1 MTAASIK
8 QLELIRAEAIPIEP
22 WTDIST
28 TGHGNHG
35 TCQGRWRYSNTQ
47 EARRFINVPSK
58 EDPTDKVVKYFTGG
72 PSLDWIRWEC
82 TKGLEPWP
90 ILWSHPHQPE
100 YRSGW
105 VAEPEGEKCLD
116 VIASAGF
123 VAITQMG
130 QTTVDEIA
138 TRYSELRF
146 KVAGVVYV
154 ADHDKRGRYKAD
166 RAIEAAEM
174 AGLPLVV
181 IHAND
186 VFEGLPEGGSIDDV
200 DDVGAAM
207 EMIQAAAR
215 SAQQSAQTTCAEPV
229 ELAVPTDPK
238 DSPAQPSAQ
247 SELKQVGEGRDRFT
261 LDLLLPPDIAGSIG
275 FLARS
280 WPTDAL
286 SLAMPF
292 MGGMSGLL
300 RLGTTVSN
308 EPGNEVPANLFMA
321 MVGKTG
327 DCKSPVFK
335 ELVEKPAKGLIARER
350 DFHKVAL
357 QDWVSRKSD
366 DNRGDPPQR
375 VRCQLTDPTPAFLD
389 IQLVAN
395 EKARRGLTLIREE
408 LGTFFSALVADSK
421 NGSGRGEGQLLELFG
436 SAAATVGRVTETRE
450 YDATHVAL
458 VGAIQPRLLKQ
469 FMAGDDITGKWAR
482 MLFVHMPS
490 GIIRPSNDRTQ
501 ETLRRLHEAREML
514 RAFAEHLYDLPP
526 HEYFLSQPAAEKFGD
541 WFVAHQERAN
551 LPGTDH
557 MLEAMLKKSSA
568 HALRLAGVIH
578 IINTQ
583 GSHDPISLETTELA
597 MAIVDQLFAETEA
610 FYSQSADKLDLAM
623 AKIREIAANPKHAPD
638 GNVSYA
644 RNRNHFGRE
653 LKERRKMSANDFNQA
668 VRLLI
673 DGNEGRLVK
682 NHPVT
687 WHP

>member
-8 QLELIRAEAIPIEP
+8 QLELVKAEPIPLETFTNIKTKHHGLRQAIY
-22 WTDIST
+22 
-28 TGHGNHG
+28 
-35 TCQGRWRYSNTQ
+35 RYSNTQ
-47 EARRFINVPSK
+47 QSRRHWAEPPLVNKAKKTVKPFIGTP
-58 EDPTDKVVKYFTGG
+58 ERPTDQ
-72 PSLDWIRWEC
+72 WMC
-82 TKGLEPWP
+82 NKGHEPWG
-90 ILWSHPHQPE
+90 HFFTHQPKE
-100 YRSGW
+100 NWKSAYLL
-105 VAEPEGEKCLD
+105 ETEGEKCALYA
-116 VIASAGF
+116 ASAGYA
-123 VAITQMG
+123 AISQPG
-130 QTTVDEIA
+130 FNRLPESA
-138 TRYSELRF
+138 RRRYSNLKF
-146 KVAGVVYV
+146 KVAGVIYLTDAIDGHGT
-154 ADHDKRGRYKAD
+154 ADELRK
-166 RAIEAAEM
+166 AAEDV
-174 AGLPLVV
+174 GLPFISIDMGKLFP
-181 IHAND
+181 D
-186 VFEGLPEGGSIDDV
+186 LPEGGSIDDV
-200 DDVGAAM
+200 PDVAAAI
-207 EMIQAAAR
+207 EIILEAAR

-286 SLAMPF
+286 SLALPYLAA
-292 MGGMSGLL
+292 MSGLL

-308 EPGNEVPANLFMA
+308 EPGHEVPANLFLV

-327 DCKSPVFK
+327 DGKSPVFK

-350 DFHKVAL
+350 DFHKIAL

-389 IQLVAN
+389 IQLMAN
-395 EKARRGLTLIREE
+395 EKAKRGMMLIREE
-408 LGTFFSALVADSK
+408 LGTSFSALVADSK

-436 SAAATVGRVTETRE
+436 SAAATVGRTTETRE

-514 RAFAEHLYDLPP
+514 RAFAEHLYDLPS

-551 LPGTDH
+551 LPGTDQ
-557 MLEAMLKKSSA
+557 MVEGMLKKSSA
-568 HALRLAGVIH
+568 HGLRLAGVIH

-610 FYSQSADKLDLAM
+610 FYSQTSDTLDLAM
-623 AKIREIAANPKHAPD
+623 AKIQEIAANPDHAKG

-653 LKERRKMSANDFNQA
+653 LRDRHKLNAKLFNQA
-668 VRLLI
+668 VKLLI
-673 DGNEGRLVK
+673 DSGQGRMVK
-682 NHPVT
+682 NEPVT